1 MAFWGEVSRWQGRG
15 FACWRWQTGRVRGHG
30 PLSRRSWENRRI
42 LAVCRHSA
50 IAATSRDD
58 PFLISLSFLSTSTKE
73 RSDEVPP
80 RSFVLVE
87 RKESENG
94 TEQTG
99 TLPKGLGVQVKTNN
113 VGLLHGSVYDR

>member
-1 MAFWGEVSRWQGRG
+1 MALSRHVSRWHTRR
-15 FACWRWQTGRVRGHG
+15 FACCRWETRRVCGHG

-58 PFLISLSFLSTSTKE
+58 PFLIRLSASL
-73 RSDEVPP
+73 RAQRNASDEVPP

-87 RKESENG
+87 RKESEKG

-99 TLPKGLGVQVKTNN
+99 TLP
-113 VGLLHGSVYDR
+113 